1 MVAKLPTFFQ
11 PKALLTTPLLW
22 AFKYNIRLK
31 KVSLLPIITLFLTP
45 ACLSQPITPSSPRP
59 PYQRVHLPYNPC
71 LVQVKA
77 PMIEKDGG
85 WVPNVT
91 SRFFTDDVAHGT
103 SLKGHQF
110 SCLLA

>member
-31 KVSLLPIITLFLTP
+31 K
-45 ACLSQPITPSSPRP
+45 
-59 PYQRVHLPYNPC
+59 
-71 LVQVKA
+71 VKA